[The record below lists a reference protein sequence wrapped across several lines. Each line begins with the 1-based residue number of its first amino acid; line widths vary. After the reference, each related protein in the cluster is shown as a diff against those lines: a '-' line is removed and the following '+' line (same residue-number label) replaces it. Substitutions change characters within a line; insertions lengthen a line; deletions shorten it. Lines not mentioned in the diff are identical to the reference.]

1 MKYQNNDCK
10 DPGSSQSQGS
20 GDNKDGVTG
29 VRDGPVPIWS
39 CHLPHQSSSL
49 PSNCGQ
55 SSVVSLY
62 TIWAWLFCWFLVQ
75 YPINSGIYSQA
86 AAVTVYPLTSSDG
99 HLGLCPSLCSL
110 QPSDNCLLTLSTA
123 SICWSVAF
131 TPQMLIRQNRRPLCQ
146 KLKFRMWIFILRS
159 FVKCADI
166 KIDMR
171 LGSIFW
177 LISD

>member
-1 MKYQNNDCK
+1 M

-29 VRDGPVPIWS
+29 VRDDRCLVMDQFLSGAVTCRTNAPH
-39 CHLPHQSSSL
+39 CHQTVASLQSL
-49 PSNCGQ
+49 AFIPFEPDC
-55 SSVVSLY
+55 
-62 TIWAWLFCWFLVQ
+62 FQ
-75 YPINSGIYSQA
+75 YPSINSGIYSHA

-99 HLGLCPSLCSL
+99 HLALCPGLCSL
-110 QPSDNCLLTLSTA
+110 QPSDNCLLTLSATG
-123 SICWSVAF
+123 ICSSVAF

-171 LGSIFW
+171 LGSIF
-177 LISD
+177 